1 MIHAHDIRVRVTE
14 IEEVAPATK
23 RLRLQPADGGC
34 LPQFSAGAHIT
45 VALGDNDAALRNP
58 YTLSGSSQDRAAYDI
73 TVLRAENSRGGSAF
87 LHERVALGHELSIS
101 APINLFPINA
111 LARRHVMI
119 AGGIGIT
126 PFLPMT
132 EHLIDLSQKFE
143 LHYAMRRDGAA
154 PYEKLLRSRLGQRL
168 HVYRSDMGERIDLET
183 LLEGQ
188 PLGTHLYVCGPERL
202 IDAAIDTGRALGWPG
217 ENIHF
222 ERFAGPPPGDPFAVR
237 LAKSNRAIT
246 VGPHQTLLE
255 ALESAGVEP
264 PSLCRGGACG
274 QCEVPV
280 IEADGELLHYDHFL
294 SEEARSG
301 GRSIMTCVS
310 RFKGRAL
317 VLDF

>member
-168 HVYRSDMGERIDLET
+168 HVYRSDMGERIDLEPISMSAAPSA
-183 LLEGQ
+183 LSMRRSISVERW
-188 PLGTHLYVCGPERL
+188 VGPEKTSISSALPARRRAILSLSALPNRTERSLSARIKPCLKRL
-202 IDAAIDTGRALGWPG
+202 SAQASSRRPSAA
-217 ENIHF
+217 
-222 ERFAGPPPGDPFAVR
+222 AV
-237 LAKSNRAIT
+237 LADNAKSR
-246 VGPHQTLLE
+246 
-255 ALESAGVEP
+255 
-264 PSLCRGGACG
+264 
-274 QCEVPV
+274 
-280 IEADGELLHYDHFL
+280 
-294 SEEARSG
+294 
-301 GRSIMTCVS
+301 
-310 RFKGRAL
+310 
-317 VLDF
+317 